1 MSFSI
6 VLKKNIS
13 ENNCITKSF
22 GSDTIT
28 LTGNLRED
36 TSILNP
42 VITVEVAD
50 SDLST
55 FLSLNYAD
63 ISAFNRSYFIKEVSS
78 IRNHIFELTMH
89 VDVLSSFA
97 SEIKANKAIIA
108 RQENKWYLDI
118 DDGALRSKQNPY
130 TKTVKFPRSV
140 FGPNG
145 SYVLVTAGG
154 YTIPASE

>member
-1 MSFSI
+1 MSFTI
-6 VLKKNIS
+6 NLKKNIS

-22 GSDTIT
+22 GPNTIP
-28 LTGNLRED
+28 LTGTLRED
-36 TSILNP
+36 TSILDP

-55 FLSLNYAD
+55 FLSMNYAK
-63 ISAFNRSYFIKEVSS
+63 ISAFNRSYFIKDISS

-97 SEIKANKAIIA
+97 DEIKANRAIIA

-130 TKTVKFPRSV
+130 TKTVKFPNSV
-140 FGPNG
+140 FGLGG

-154 YTIPASE
+154 YTPDSE